1 MWAAIYMLIAAPFL
15 LPRGAG
21 VRGARKLWRRLRR
34 RADEVEEAEESST
47 DFFVGEWS
55 GLGLV

>member
-1 MWAAIYMLIAAPFL
+1 MLIAAPFL